1 MSLRKFLKNCFLSVI
16 FSYCVQQQGTISQL
30 DCDMWQKVDFIQPAM
45 TSSMVG
51 PRRHSKF
58 SSVAQLCPTLCNPID
73 CNMPG
78 LPVHHQLLECT
89 QTHIHW
95 VGDAIQPSHLLS
107 CPSLP
112 TFNLSQHHTW
122 IKKRS
127 WSLFDGLL
135 PVLFESWW
143 NHYIWEVCSTNQ
155 WDALKTAK
163 PPASIGNR
171 KGPILLHTSTWP
183 HITQLTLQMLNELG
197 YKVLPHPPHH
207 LISHQQTTSSSSIS
221 TTFCRESTSTTSKMQ
236 KMLSKNSLNPKT
248 WIFML

>member
-1 MSLRKFLKNCFLSVI
+1 
-16 FSYCVQQQGTISQL
+16 
-30 DCDMWQKVDFIQPAM
+30 MWQKVDFVQPAM

-58 SSVAQLCPTLCNPID
+58 SSVAQPCPTLCNPID

-163 PPASIGNR
+163 PPASIGQQ
-171 KGPILLHTSTWP
+171 KGPNS
-183 HITQLTLQMLNELG
+183 
-197 YKVLPHPPHH
+197 
-207 LISHQQTTSSSSIS
+207 SHQYLTSYHTTNASNVEWIGLQSFTSS
-221 TTFCRESTSTTSKMQ
+221 TTFTWSLTNRLPVLQASQQPFAGKVLQQPARCRKCFPRIHWILKHGFLCYRNKSIYF
-236 KMLSKNSLNPKT
+236 SLAKCDYNGSY
-248 WIFML
+248 FD